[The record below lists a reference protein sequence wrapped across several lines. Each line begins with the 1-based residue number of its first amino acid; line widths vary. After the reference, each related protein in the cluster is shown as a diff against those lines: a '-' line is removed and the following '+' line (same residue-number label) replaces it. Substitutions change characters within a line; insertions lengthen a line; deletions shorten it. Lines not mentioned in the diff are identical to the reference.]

1 MSQLIQKNTLET
13 LEASIQAM
21 QAAAEVLKSAI
32 EANEMRPIKLLMP
45 PARPPTPSKVWSVHD
60 CHSHL
65 KKKGI
70 WAAGAVA
77 NGNYGVCVG
86 PSKDS
91 KESSNM
97 KVEGPKGEVLVSK
110 RRWKDAKDIS
120 VGDTLF
126 MGDTHLKK
134 VFKGLV
140 TEQPV
145 KGPFCSATSKEN
157 SFLCAL
163 EPQTE
168 ERLRSEIEIVFKVIW
183 EEVGPLTDEWKA
195 YLGTERRLTV
205 MPIKTAP
212 PV

>member
-1 MSQLIQKNTLET
+1 MSQLIAQKNTLET
-13 LEASIQAM
+13 LEASIKAM
-21 QAAAEVLKSAI
+21 QAAAEVLKAAI
-32 EANEMRPIKLLMP
+32 EASKPKLLMP
-45 PARPPTPSKVWSVHD
+45 PARAPTPSKVWSVHD

-65 KKKGI
+65 KKNGI
-70 WAAGAVA
+70 WAAGAVT
-77 NGNYGVCVG
+77 NGNYGICVG
-86 PSKDS
+86 PSEDSKDS
-91 KESSNM
+91 SNT
-97 KVEGPKGEVLVSK
+97 KVEGPKGEVIVSK
-110 RRWKDAKDIS
+110 RRWNDAKGIS

-145 KGPFCSATSKEN
+145 KGPFCSLASKEN

-168 ERLRSEIEIVFKVIW
+168 ERLRREVEIVFKVIW
-183 EEVGPLTDEWKA
+183 EEVAPLTDEWKD
-195 YLGTERRLTV
+195 YLGTARRLTV